1 MRHRIG
7 LVAFGI
13 VAALALAAGCGNGDG
28 GGGGGGAALS
38 HDQYQQLLDDVR
50 AGLEAQE
57 EAFAG
62 FGNITNPQ
70 DIVEPMQQAAAASR
84 DVADQLGAVTPP
96 ADAAEAHPKLVAGF
110 TKVAELL
117 DQFAEAAGSGDLAKI
132 QEIGQQFSGSPPP
145 EIAALNEGIQELR
158 DAGYSLPQ
166 G

>member
-13 VAALALAAGCGNGDG
+13 VAALALAAGCGN
-28 GGGGGGAALS
+28 GGGGGAALS

-70 DIVEPMQQAAAASR
+70 DLVEPVQQAATASR
-84 DVADQLGAVTPP
+84 QVAERLGEVTPP

-110 TKVAELL
+110 NKVADLL